1 MGWINHMTTAGLIRN
16 AQVLAEG
23 GKLVIVRAAAGDGGS
38 AADPAGR
45 TGLANERIVLNC
57 TQGVQRED
65 NRIKVRVD
73 WANDGLEEAL
83 SLTEAGLF
91 VEDGEGGELLF
102 CIATSYDTPLPVPA
116 AGQGR
121 FELQMELICDL
132 AAGAA
137 PVEAGS
143 LIYIT
148 RAEMEGY
155 AAPLGHGHSA
165 GEVSESTGKTV
176 EEEQRRQDDAINFIL
191 QNYGGS
197 TFTWSFAGEELERWN
212 IVRGVVED
220 GALTTGGDA

>member
-16 AQVLAEG
+16 AQVLTEG

-38 AADPAGR
+38 APDPAREDGA
-45 TGLANERIVLNC
+45 GNERLALNC

-65 NRIKVRVD
+65 NRIRVRVD

-83 SLTEAGLF
+83 SLTEVGLF

-102 CIATSYDTPLPVPA
+102 CIATSYDTPLPVPV

-143 LIYIT
+143 PHLYHPCGDGGVRSAAGT
-148 RAEMEGY
+148 WPQRGGGLGEHGKDRGGGAE
-155 AAPLGHGHSA
+155 A
-165 GEVSESTGKTV
+165 GRMTPSISSCRTM
-176 EEEQRRQDDAINFIL
+176 
-191 QNYGGS
+191 
-197 TFTWSFAGEELERWN
+197 
-212 IVRGVVED
+212 GVPPSP
-220 GALTTGGDA
+220 GALPGMNWRGGISCGALRRTAL

>member
-1 MGWINHMTTAGLIRN
+1 MDQPYDDGGADTQRPGADGRGKAGDCP
-16 AQVLAEG
+16 
-23 GKLVIVRAAAGDGGS
+23 AAAGDGGS

-45 TGLANERIVLNC
+45 TGLANERLALNC

-65 NRIKVRVD
+65 NRIRVRVD

-83 SLTEAGLF
+83 SLTEVGLF

-102 CIATSYDTPLPVPA
+102 CIATSYDTPLPVPV

-165 GEVSESTGKTV
+165 GGGLGEHGKD
-176 EEEQRRQDDAINFIL
+176 R
-191 QNYGGS
+191 GGGAEA
-197 TFTWSFAGEELERWN
+197 AG
-212 IVRGVVED
+212 
-220 GALTTGGDA
+220 